1 MTAGPRFL
9 GIGAQKAGTTW
20 LWENLREHP
29 QLWLPVVKE
38 LHWFDVQY
46 PSSVFPAGSRPYRHR
61 TGLSRYRPLLR
72 YPALNNARWLWQFY
86 HSLHSDDDYLAL
98 FNVQGE
104 QLTGEI
110 TPAYATLDVKTVQ
123 HVHALLPDDCRIV
136 LILRE
141 PVERLWSGL
150 RMHCRK
156 NGTDWRALS
165 MDELNA
171 LAAKPAHAVRSDY
184 AYTLQNWSVF
194 SDRLG
199 VFFYENLCAA
209 PQEFLVSVLRFLNVD
224 DAWKSPYLTKI
235 SNAGHEHL
243 GVPDAFRA
251 HWQQHYQATVD
262 AVRKHVGRL
271 PSAWEALS

>member
-46 PSSVFPAGSRPYRHR
+46 PPSMFPAGSRPYQHR
-61 TGLSRYRPLLR
+61 TGVSRYRPLLR
-72 YPALNNARWLWQFY
+72 YPSLGNARWLWQFY
-86 HSLHSDDDYLAL
+86 HAVHSDDDYLAL
-98 FNVQGE
+98 FDDSPE
-104 QLTGEI
+104 QLAGEI
-110 TPAYATLDVKTVQ
+110 TPAYATLDAATVQ
-123 HVHALLPDDCRIV
+123 RVHGLLADDCRIV

-141 PVERLWSGL
+141 PIDRLWSGL

-156 NGTDWRALS
+156 NGIDWRALS

-194 SDRLG
+194 GDRLG
-199 VFFYENLCAA
+199 VFFYEDLCAA
-209 PQEFLVSVLRFLNVD
+209 PQIFLANVLQFLNVD
-224 DAWKSPYLTKI
+224 AAWQSPHLAKV
-235 SNAGHEHL
+235 SNAGYEHS

-251 HWQQHYQATVD
+251 HWQQRYQPVID
-262 AVRKHVGRL
+262 AVRSRVGRV
-271 PSAWEALS
+271 PANWELQS